1 MDLVHLI
8 NEQYECGGNRY
19 LGMGGVGKK
28 CGVVLTKAPYMQ
40 VLNSQTIKKYN
51 KLDAPSFSRWELVLV
66 IALKL
71 DTLVWSP
78 SCTGHWFSW
87 IGSLS
92 WATFF
97 LGVKAPSVLLCAQS
111 KESGWFGRDW
121 FTCRRSS
128 TRSQLVTSDSY
139 LLTSASAS
147 NGRWVRSHWWSASC
161 RLLVHRLESRHCL

>member
-92 WATFF
+92 
-97 LGVKAPSVLLCAQS
+97 
-111 KESGWFGRDW
+111 
-121 FTCRRSS
+121 
-128 TRSQLVTSDSY
+128 
-139 LLTSASAS
+139 
-147 NGRWVRSHWWSASC
+147 
-161 RLLVHRLESRHCL
+161 

>member
-8 NEQYECGGNRY
+8 NEQYEFGGNRY

-40 VLNSQTIKKYN
+40 VWNSQTIKRYN
-51 KLDAPSFSRWELVLV
+51 KLDAPSFSRWERVLV

-92 WATFF
+92 
-97 LGVKAPSVLLCAQS
+97 
-111 KESGWFGRDW
+111 
-121 FTCRRSS
+121 
-128 TRSQLVTSDSY
+128 
-139 LLTSASAS
+139 
-147 NGRWVRSHWWSASC
+147 
-161 RLLVHRLESRHCL
+161 